1 MEREGICRNVYL
13 STARTSGHSGQK
25 DSLPRKRAGKRRSG
39 EARSPVQG
47 TWLLPRAI
55 SPRSSLPGHLSSIT
69 LWKPWSVVFLHCT
82 VSVMKKKKKVLIHV
96 NLCENYCVQQYFLVY
111 LFFLCELSLFSFF
124 IYKCLLFLKKD
135 KPMCCRPICNLFLSL
150 ILQVCYKN
158 GYFTWLQNVLQ
169 EK

>member
-13 STARTSGHSGQK
+13 STAHTSGHSGQK
-25 DSLPRKRAGKRRSG
+25 DSLPRKRAGKRRPG

-47 TWLLPRAI
+47 PWLLPRAI
-55 SPRSSLPGHLSSIT
+55 SPRSFSARSSQLSYPMEALVCCVPSLYG
-69 LWKPWSVVFLHCT
+69 FCN
-82 VSVMKKKKKVLIHV
+82 KKRKVLIHV